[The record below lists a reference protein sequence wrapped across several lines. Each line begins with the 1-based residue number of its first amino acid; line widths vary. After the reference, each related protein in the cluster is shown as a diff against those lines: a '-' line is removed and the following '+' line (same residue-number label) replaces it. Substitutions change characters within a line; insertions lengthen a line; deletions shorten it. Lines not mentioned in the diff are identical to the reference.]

1 MNRKMNTG
9 EIIKVGVI
17 LFLITAVLAGLLAFV
32 NAMTAPLI
40 EQNAIAA
47 EQEAMKTVM
56 PDASSFKE
64 VELNLKDLLP
74 DQMDELLNLAT
85 ENDGEISK
93 MFIALDANGET
104 IGACVITVTTGYDVG
119 IQTVTGVD
127 KNLTVTGVDIISMNE
142 TPGLGANADNPEF
155 RAQYEGKSG
164 EIKVVKTAA
173 GDDSIQAIA
182 GATKSS
188 NGVTR
193 GVNLAL
199 NVAKI
204 LLEGGNE

>member
-1 MNRKMNTG
+1 MKEKMNVG

-17 LFLITAVLAGLLAFV
+17 LFVITAVLAGLLAFV
-32 NAMTAPLI
+32 NAKTAPII
-40 EQNAIAA
+40 EQNSLAA

-56 PDASSFKE
+56 PDAASFEKIE
-64 VELNLKDLLP
+64 GQLSELADGS
-74 DQMDELLNLAT
+74 A
-85 ENDGEISK
+85 ENDREVTK
-93 MFIALDANGET
+93 AFVALDANGET
-104 IGACVITVTTGYDVG
+104 IGTCVITETTGYDVG

-127 KNLTVTGVDIISMNE
+127 TDLVVTGVDIISMNE
-142 TPGLGANADNPEF
+142 TPGLGANADKPEF

-182 GATKSS
+182 GATKTS

-199 NVAKI
+199 RVAENLFK
-204 LLEGGNE
+204 GGNE

>member
-1 MNRKMNTG
+1 MNNETNKKMNVG

-17 LFLITAVLAGLLAFV
+17 LFVITAVLAGLLAFV
-32 NAMTAPLI
+32 NAKTAPLI

-56 PDASSFKE
+56 PDAAGFEETE
-64 VELNLKDLLP
+64 VNPHELADLS
-74 DQMDELLNLAT
+74 A
-85 ENDGEISK
+85 ENDGEVSK
-93 MFIALDANGET
+93 AFVALDAHGET

-127 KNLTVTGVDIISMNE
+127 NDLVVTGVDIISMNE
-142 TPGLGANADNPEF
+142 TPGLGANADKPEF

-188 NGVTR
+188 NGVTK
-193 GVNLAL
+193 GVNIAL
-199 NVAKI
+199 DAAKI

>member
-1 MNRKMNTG
+1 MNEKMNVG

-32 NAMTAPLI
+32 NAKTEPLI
-40 EQNAIAA
+40 EQNALIA

-56 PDASSFKE
+56 PDADDFEEIEITKA
-64 VELNLKDLLP
+64 
-74 DQMDELLNLAT
+74 LAIPAAQA
-85 ENDGEISK
+85 NGEITK
-93 MFIALDANGET
+93 AFIAKDSSGET
-104 IGACVITVTTGYDVG
+104 IGACVITETTGYDVG
-119 IQTVTGVD
+119 IQTVTGVNND
-127 KNLTVTGVDIISMNE
+127 LVVTGVDIISMNE

-155 RAQYEGKSG
+155 RAQYEGKTG

-188 NGVTR
+188 NGVTK
-193 GVNLAL
+193 GVNIAL
-199 NVAKI
+199 DAAEI
-204 LLEGGNE
+204 LLKGGSE

>member
-1 MNRKMNTG
+1 MNNETNKKMNTG
-9 EIIKVGVI
+9 EIIKVGII
-17 LFLITAVLAGLLAFV
+17 LFVITAALAGLLAFV
-32 NAMTAPLI
+32 NAKTAPLI

-56 PDASSFKE
+56 PDAAGFEETE
-64 VELNLKDLLP
+64 VNPNELADLS
-74 DQMDELLNLAT
+74 A
-85 ENDGEISK
+85 ENDGEVSK
-93 MFIALDANGET
+93 AFVALDASGEA

-142 TPGLGANADNPEF
+142 TPGLGANAKNPEF

-199 NVAKI
+199 RVAES

>member
-1 MNRKMNTG
+1 MNKK

-17 LFLITAVLAGLLAFV
+17 LFVITAVLAGLLAFV
-32 NAMTAPLI
+32 NAKTAPII
-40 EQNAIAA
+40 EQNALAA

-56 PDASSFKE
+56 PDAASFDE
-64 VELNLKDLLP
+64 VEVTN
-74 DQMDELLNLAT
+74 ELAEIAA
-85 ENDGEISK
+85 ENENSEISK
-93 MFIALDANGET
+93 AFVAKNAGGET

-119 IQTVTGVD
+119 IQTATGVD
-127 KNLTVTGVDIISMNE
+127 KDLVVTGVDIISMNE
-142 TPGLGANADNPEF
+142 TPGLGANADKPEF
-155 RAQYEGKSG
+155 RAQYEGKTG

-188 NGVTR
+188 NGVTK
-193 GVNLAL
+193 GVNIAL
-199 NVAKI
+199 SAAEI

>member
-1 MNRKMNTG
+1 MKEKMNVG
-9 EIIKVGVI
+9 EIIKVGII
-17 LFLITAVLAGLLAFV
+17 LFVITAVLAGLLAFV
-32 NAMTAPLI
+32 NAKTAPLI
-40 EQNAIAA
+40 EQNSLAA

-56 PDASSFKE
+56 PDAANFE
-64 VELNLKDLLP
+64 EIELTDDLTSI
-74 DQMDELLNLAT
+74 A
-85 ENDGEISK
+85 ENGGGEITK
-93 MFIALDANGET
+93 AYTALGADNET

-127 KNLTVTGVDIISMNE
+127 NDLVVTGVDIISMNE
-142 TPGLGANADNPEF
+142 TPGLGANADKPEF

-182 GATKSS
+182 GATKTS
-188 NGVTR
+188 NGVTK
-193 GVNLAL
+193 GVNIAL
-199 NVAKI
+199 SAAEI